1 MYGKGD
7 FKNCMGIFVTPAT
20 VIFAFHVLVLTVNRA
35 LSKKNASLF

>member
-20 VIFAFHVLVLTVNRA
+20 VTFAFRILILAANRDF
-35 LSKKNASLF
+35 SKKKNVT